1 MGMST
6 SPDNQ
11 PSHDDQPEPGPEQ
24 WVPDAVAQ
32 QEEYLKRMA
41 PCGGVRFRE
50 HTFRQFGVPD
60 RNHRIAREH
69 FYDAC
74 IACGVTRT
82 DADYQR
88 RLAGLRANEVI
99 EETGGDVPDV
109 LDE

>member
-1 MGMST
+1 MST

-11 PSHDDQPEPGPEQ
+11 PSQSEPGPEQ
-24 WVPDAVAQ
+24 WVPEAIAQ

-60 RNHRIAREH
+60 RDHRIAREH

-82 DADYQR
+82 DEDYQR
-88 RLAGLRANEVI
+88 RLAGRRANEAAND
-99 EETGGDVPDV
+99 TCGDAADM